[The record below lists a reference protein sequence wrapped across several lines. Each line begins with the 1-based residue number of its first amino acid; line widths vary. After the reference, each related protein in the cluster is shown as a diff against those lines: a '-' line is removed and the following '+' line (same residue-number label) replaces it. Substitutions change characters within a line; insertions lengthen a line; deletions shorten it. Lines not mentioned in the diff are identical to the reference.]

1 MASTAEEEPPD
12 LELEEEEGGPVK
24 SFLEHLEDLRWV
36 LIKSAV
42 AVGVFVIL
50 CLVGANHVVRAI
62 EKPLTDAAKM
72 RYRSTAT
79 VTVFVGTN
87 VWGKFRPGTNA
98 LGAFS
103 LGSNQYPH
111 AAIELVGVP
120 IGSNVVLALQP
131 TTNPILLEIAD
142 NPQQQLI
149 NLGPAAAFWIAFQV
163 ALYGGIIMASPFIIY
178 FVGAFVLPALK
189 FKEKKYVLR
198 GFAIGTGL
206 FMAGVSFCYFA
217 LMPIALNAAVQYS
230 EWLGF
235 SGDQWRAEEYIGF
248 VCKFM
253 LGMGLG
259 FELPVVILT
268 LVKIGILDFAR
279 LRAMRRY
286 MIVIN
291 LVLGAILT
299 TPEVITQILMFI
311 PLQGLYELCVWIARY
326 WELDESQKRRANI
339 KLFAVV
345 TILGVLIWAA
355 WYFQIDGKRI
365 LTFLKLLRFWR

>member
-1 MASTAEEEPPD
+1 MASPGEEERPEVQFED
-12 LELEEEEGGPVK
+12 EEEGGPVK

-36 LIKSAV
+36 LIKSGVALAV
-42 AVGVFVIL
+42 AFL
-50 CLVGANHVVRAI
+50 FCLIGARHVVSAI
-62 EKPLTDAAKM
+62 TKPLNDAARM
-72 RYRSTAT
+72 RYKKTPT

-87 VWGKFRPGTNA
+87 VWGRFRPGTNA

-103 LGSNQYPH
+103 LGTNQSPH
-111 AAIELVGVP
+111 AALELVGVP
-120 IGSNVVLALQP
+120 IGSNMVLALQP
-131 TTNPILLEIAD
+131 TTNAVLLEVAD

-149 NLGPAAAFWIAFQV
+149 NLGPAAAFWIAVQV
-163 ALYGGIIMASPFIIY
+163 AMYGGLLIASPFIIY
-178 FVGAFVLPALK
+178 FVGAFILPALK
-189 FKEKKYVLR
+189 LKEKKYALR

-206 FMAGVSFCYFA
+206 FLTGVSFCYFA
-217 LMPIALNAAVQYS
+217 LMPVALNAAAQYS

-235 SGDQWRAEEYIGF
+235 SSEQWRAEEYISF

-259 FELPVVILT
+259 FELPVVILS

-291 LVLGAILT
+291 LILGAVLT

-311 PLQGLYELCVWIARY
+311 PLQGLYELTVWIAWY
-326 WELDESQKRRANI
+326 WELDKVGKNRARRRLLLI
-339 KLFAVV
+339 IVV
-345 TILGVLIWAA
+345 LALICGTLWYLHAHPAAWAA
-355 WYFQIDGKRI
+355 VKGAFQR
-365 LTFLKLLRFWR
+365 

>member
-1 MASTAEEEPPD
+1 MASTAEEEPPN

-42 AVGVFVIL
+42 AVGVFVL
-50 CLVGANHVVRAI
+50 VCLLGATHVVRAI
-62 EKPLTDAAKM
+62 EKPLNDATRI
-72 RYRSTAT
+72 RYKSIGT
-79 VTVFVGTN
+79 VTLFVGTN
-87 VWGKFRPGTNA
+87 IWGKFRPGTNA

-103 LGSNQYPH
+103 LGTNEYPH
-111 AAIELVGVP
+111 VALELVGVN

-131 TTNPILLEIAD
+131 TTNPALLAVAD
-142 NPQQQLI
+142 NPQQQLLT
-149 NLGPAAAFWIAFQV
+149 LGPAAAFWIAFQV
-163 ALYGGIIMASPFIIY
+163 ALYGGIIIASPFIIY

-198 GFAIGTGL
+198 GFVIGTGL
-206 FMAGVSFCYFA
+206 FMTGVSFCYFA
-217 LMPIALNAAVQYS
+217 LMPVALNAAVQYS

-235 SGDQWRAEEYIGF
+235 SGDQWRAEEYISF

-259 FELPVVILT
+259 FEMPVVILT

-279 LRAMRRY
+279 LRSMRRY

-291 LVLGAILT
+291 LILGAVLT
-299 TPEVITQILMFI
+299 TPEVITQVLMFI
-311 PLQGLYELCVWIARY
+311 PLQGLYELTIWIAWY
-326 WELDESQKRRANI
+326 WEKDEQAKARARKKLFFILLFIGVIAGALWYFRANP
-339 KLFAVV
+339 
-345 TILGVLIWAA
+345 GQWS
-355 WYFQIDGKRI
+355 
-365 LTFLKLLRFWR
+365 KLLHLGR